1 MQKQTSLYTDG
12 MDEPTDFGK
21 PLALAADLQ
30 EFSRI
35 REILLACDLPRRT
48 KFELCLAAEEIF
60 VNICFYAFQDRDP
73 ADEKILFTLEQS
85 DRIRMRFCD
94 RGIPYDPREK
104 VISADEYDPETQI
117 GGLGKLIAF
126 TVADQVDYEY
136 ADGQNILT
144 LTKYI
149 KEESSNDDPTE

>member
-1 MQKQTSLYTDG
+1 MTEQPPLCPDR
-12 MDEPTDFGK
+12 MDETHCPGK
-21 PLALAADLQ
+21 HLALAVDL
-30 EFSRI
+30 EAFSRI
-35 REILLACDLPRRT
+35 RETILSCDLPRRT

-60 VNICFYAFQDRDP
+60 VNICSYAFRDRDT
-73 ADEKILFTLEQS
+73 AGEKILFTLTQS
-85 DRIRMRFCD
+85 DGIRMRFCD

-149 KEESSNDDPTE
+149 KEESPNDDPTE

>member
-1 MQKQTSLYTDG
+1 MQNGMLKAANAEKQ
-12 MDEPTDFGK
+12 
-21 PLALAADLQ
+21 LALAVDLQ
-30 EFSRI
+30 EFSKVRDTI
-35 REILLACDLPRRT
+35 LACNLPRKS

-60 VNICFYAFQDRDP
+60 VNICSYAFKGRET
-73 ADEKILFTLEQS
+73 ANEKILFTLAQS
-85 DRIRMRFCD
+85 DPVTMRFCD
-94 RGIPYDPREK
+94 RGIPYDPREN

-136 ADGQNILT
+136 ANGQNILT

-149 KEESSNDDPTE
+149 KEESQNDDPTKQ